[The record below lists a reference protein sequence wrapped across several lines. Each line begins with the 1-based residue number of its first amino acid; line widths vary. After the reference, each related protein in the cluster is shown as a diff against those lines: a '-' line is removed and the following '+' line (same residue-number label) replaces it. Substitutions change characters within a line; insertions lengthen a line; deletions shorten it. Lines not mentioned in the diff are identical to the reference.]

1 MVLGLGKFQILI
13 YAENHGGS
21 YVGRAQSVTS
31 AHDERLAVCCIESIL
46 HIEQQRFSV
55 ASRFLCTVEDSNTLA
70 SLGNSSQQMLHTER
84 TIQVNADHTILLAV
98 GIGVIDGLAGSLGGA
113 THQDNNLS
121 GILCT
126 VI

>member
-1 MVLGLGKFQILI
+1 
-13 YAENHGGS
+13 
-21 YVGRAQSVTS
+21 
-31 AHDERLAVCCIESIL
+31 
-46 HIEQQRFSV
+46 
-55 ASRFLCTVEDSNTLA
+55 
-70 SLGNSSQQMLHTER
+70 MLHTER